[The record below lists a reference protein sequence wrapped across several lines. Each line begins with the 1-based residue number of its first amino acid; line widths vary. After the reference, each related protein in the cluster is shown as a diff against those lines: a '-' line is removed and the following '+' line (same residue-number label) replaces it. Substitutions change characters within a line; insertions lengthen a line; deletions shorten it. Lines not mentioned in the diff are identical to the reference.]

1 MPGSQAVPVGATL
14 DRTEIIERY
23 QVADRSA
30 PRLRMN
36 FISSLDGAATHD
48 GLSGG
53 LGNADDKLVFDT
65 LRMLADVM
73 LVGAGTVRAEGYGGI
88 RLAPADAAWRAARG
102 WAEQPPLA
110 IVSGRLDIEPTHP
123 AFTEA
128 PTRPI
133 VVTHASAP
141 ADRRAALAE
150 VADVL
155 VCGEDAV
162 DPRLLLAGLAARGHG
177 QVLCE
182 GGPHLFGS
190 LLEADCV
197 DELCLTLS
205 PVLEGGPAGRI
216 ARGAATTH
224 RPMRLLHA
232 LPAGDMLFLRYERI
246 SPRETAVVRA
256 KTRF

>member
-1 MPGSQAVPVGATL
+1 MADPQPAAEPTL
-14 DRTEIIERY
+14 HRDEIIGRY
-23 QVADRSA
+23 QVADRSV
-30 PRLRMN
+30 PRLRVN

-65 LRMLADVM
+65 LRLLSDVM

-110 IVSGRLDIEPTHP
+110 IVSARLDIEPTHP

-128 PTRPI
+128 STRPI
-133 VVTHASAP
+133 IVTHAASP

-155 VCGEDAV
+155 VCGEETIDLRV
-162 DPRLLLAGLAARGHG
+162 MLTRLAARGLS
-177 QVLCE
+177 QVLSE

-190 LLEADCV
+190 LIEADGV
-197 DELCLTLS
+197 DELCLTVS

-216 ARGAATTH
+216 ARGAATAT

-232 LPAGDMLFLRYERI
+232 LPAGDMLFLRYER
-246 SPRETAVVRA
+246 R
-256 KTRF
+256 

>member
-1 MPGSQAVPVGATL
+1 MADPQPAAEPTL
-14 DRTEIIERY
+14 HRDEIIGRY
-23 QVADRSA
+23 QVADRSVS
-30 PRLRMN
+30 RLRVN

-53 LGNADDKLVFDT
+53 LGNADDKLVVDT
-65 LRMLADVM
+65 LRLLSDVM

-110 IVSGRLDIEPTHP
+110 IVSARLDIEPTHP

-128 PTRPI
+128 STRPI
-133 VVTHASAP
+133 IVTHAASP

-155 VCGEDAV
+155 VCGEETIDLRV
-162 DPRLLLAGLAARGHG
+162 MLARLAARGLS

-190 LLEADCV
+190 LIEADRV
-197 DELCLTLS
+197 DELCLTVS

-216 ARGAATTH
+216 ARGAAAAT

-232 LPAGDMLFLRYERI
+232 LPAGDTLFLRYER
-246 SPRETAVVRA
+246 R
-256 KTRF
+256 